1 VNSANRPYFDSKTA
15 STIASIVHSKLDCC
29 NSLCITIFRKP
40 HPADSELSCNT
51 VVETLSITHPQISVV
66 EASKLFF
73 KFYFLFCF
81 LVFLATLAF
90 CMLLLFWIVISAI
103 GE

>member
-1 VNSANRPYFDSKTA
+1 LSTPNLIAVTLSVLQSSENRIQLIDNCLA
-15 STIASIVHSKLDCC
+15 S
-29 NSLCITIFRKP
+29 
-40 HPADSELSCNT
+40 T
-51 VVETLSITHPQISVV
+51 VVETLSINHPQISVV

-90 CMLLLFWIVISAI
+90 CMLLLYWIVISAI